1 MTFSLLIIVT
11 EHKQYFL
18 REVGLKARV
27 DDESDSDMTTVLLVL
42 PKLHQNKLTNNLNIF
57 YLPKT
62 NSKNSYT
69 KINVSV
75 LHETQ
80 QYYGWVFK
88 QNIT

>member
-42 PKLHQNKLTNNLNIF
+42 PKLHQNKLTNNKKNP
-57 YLPKT
+57 LPSKKLILKT
-62 NSKNSYT
+62 AIPK
-69 KINVSV
+69 
-75 LHETQ
+75 
-80 QYYGWVFK
+80 
-88 QNIT
+88 